1 MNKILWGILAVVVV
15 VILWVFG
22 SYNSI
27 VALDQSV
34 KTKWADTEGQ
44 YQRRLDLIPNLV
56 STVKGAANFEQ
67 TTLAKVVEARAHAT
81 QVVMDPNKLDAASLQ
96 KFQEAQGAVSSA
108 LGRLLAVSENYPQL
122 KATEN
127 FRDLQSQI
135 EGTENRIAVA
145 RKDFNDAVKSYN
157 TRTTQIP
164 GNIVAGMFGFGQKA
178 YFTADQE
185 AAKAPAVTF

>member
-1 MNKILWGILAVVVV
+1 MNKILWGVVAVVA
-15 VILWVFG
+15 VIVLWVFG

-27 VALDQSV
+27 VALDQTV

-67 TTLAKVVEARAHAT
+67 GTLTQVVEARAKAT
-81 QVVMDPNKLDAASLQ
+81 QVVIDPNKLDAASLQ
-96 KFQEAQGAVSSA
+96 KFQTAQGAVGSA

-122 KATEN
+122 RATEN

-135 EGTENRIAVA
+135 EGTENRITVA

-157 TRTTQIP
+157 TRTVQFP
-164 GNIVAGMFGFGQKA
+164 GNIIARMFGFEQKA
-178 YFTADQE
+178 YFTADQG
-185 AAKAPAVTF
+185 ASKAPAVAF